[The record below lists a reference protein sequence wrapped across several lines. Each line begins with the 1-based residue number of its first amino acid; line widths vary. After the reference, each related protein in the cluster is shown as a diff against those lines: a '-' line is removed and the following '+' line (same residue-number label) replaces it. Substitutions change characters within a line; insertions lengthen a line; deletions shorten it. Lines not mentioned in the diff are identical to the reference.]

1 MNESSGGLKSIICI
15 PCSSINPW
23 GGGGGGGGGGGFI
36 NVAWINSTFGFRCL
50 AGNGRAE
57 IQNLKHWVL
66 SANPSLN
73 NWP

>member
-1 MNESSGGLKSIICI
+1 M
-15 PCSSINPW
+15 
-23 GGGGGGGGGGGFI
+23 GGGGGFI